1 LCAEAFGRTV
11 LEALSFGVPVIVSDR
26 GALPQVI
33 GEAGLVFP
41 AGNEDELKKNIE
53 KLLSD
58 TELSDR
64 LRDKGQELVQMYG
77 QEGVINTT
85 IGVYEKCISG
95 Q

>member
-1 LCAEAFGRTV
+1 
-11 LEALSFGVPVIVSDR
+11 
-26 GALPQVI
+26 VI